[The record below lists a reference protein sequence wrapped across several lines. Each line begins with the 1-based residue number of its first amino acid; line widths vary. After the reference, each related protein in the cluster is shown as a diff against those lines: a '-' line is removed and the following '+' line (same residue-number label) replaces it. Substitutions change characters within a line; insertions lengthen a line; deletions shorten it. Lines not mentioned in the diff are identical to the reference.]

1 MVKFGLKLMENR
13 AADYPPDV
21 YMDYEKL
28 KNFIKELASK
38 KLAGES
44 NGRFVFF
51 RHCGGGQLDKMR
63 EK

>member
-13 AADYPPDV
+13 ASDYPPDV

-38 KLAGES
+38 KLA
-44 NGRFVFF
+44 R
-51 RHCGGGQLDKMR
+51 
-63 EK
+63 